1 MSAIKVIKKIKSGEL
16 TDKWFYSKPNFIL
29 RQLHVYVKGDAL
41 EIIPIWIFILITGI
55 FSWKFMLLE
64 IGVFITLRGLG
75 EMIYWLLQQF
85 GEKKYRPS
93 TSQKKLGN
101 DAVYI
106 LYQLSGFRNAFIGI
120 VLTLFVLI
128 YLF

>member
-1 MSAIKVIKKIKSGEL
+1 MSALKVIKKIKSGDL
-16 TDKWFYSKPNFIL
+16 TDMWFYARPNFLL

-41 EIIPIWIFILITGI
+41 EIIPIWVFILITGV

-64 IGVFITLRGLG
+64 IGVFLSLRGFG

-85 GEKKYRPS
+85 GEKEYRPS
-93 TSQKKLGN
+93 TQQKRLGN
-101 DAVYI
+101 NAVYI

>member
-1 MSAIKVIKKIKSGEL
+1 MSAIKVLKQIKSGDL
-16 TDKWFYSKPNFIL
+16 TDKWFYAKPNWIL
-29 RQLHVYVKGDAL
+29 RQLHIYVKGDAL
-41 EIIPIWIFILITGI
+41 EILPIWIFILITGL
-55 FSWKFMLLE
+55 FSWQFMLLE
-64 IGVFITLRGLG
+64 IGIFLSLRGFG

-85 GEKKYRPS
+85 GNKEYRP
-93 TSQKKLGN
+93 TSPHKKLSN

-120 VLTLFVLI
+120 VLTLYVLI

>member
-1 MSAIKVIKKIKSGEL
+1 MGALKVIKKIRTGDLS
-16 TDKWFYSKPNFIL
+16 DKWFYSRPNFFL

-41 EIIPIWIFILITGI
+41 VIIPIWIFIIITAI

-64 IGVFITLRGLG
+64 VGVFMSLRGFG

-93 TSQKKLGN
+93 TQQKKLGN

-120 VLTLFVLI
+120 VLTLYVLI